1 MNKKEGLFSTDNMT
15 QSDRCLHTPGSFA
28 KQNLLYVQEVGTLK
42 SIQPHRCAREK
53 IESFLFLMVL
63 EGKGNLDIC
72 GENIEVKA
80 GDCALIDCMKYYEHI
95 SDEKEAW
102 RLAWVHFNGKA
113 AREYYELF
121 LKFNGNRSVFHTN
134 TIEILSKQI
143 KDIQEKQREKSF
155 LSELQS
161 GEMLLHLM
169 NCVIESVANP
179 AIIEGQKSKERA
191 NEIRQL
197 LNEEFMQGNILS
209 MLQQTFEEPVSVL
222 NELFARTYGISI
234 EEYVSNRR
242 YNLAKELLRFSIKS
256 VEQIAEESGIGD
268 MIVLQQMFRENEGVT
283 AEEYRKKWA
292 GWVRN

>member
-1 MNKKEGLFSTDNMT
+1 MNMKEGLFSTDNMT
-15 QSDRCLHTPGSFA
+15 RSDRYLHTPGNFA

-53 IESFLFLMVL
+53 IESFLFLIVL
-63 EGKGNLDIC
+63 EGKGNLGVC

-95 SDEKEAW
+95 SDEEEAW

-121 LKFNGNRSVFHTN
+121 LKLNGNSSVFHIK
-134 TIEILSKQI
+134 TIELFNKQI
-143 KDIQEKQREKSF
+143 QNIQKKQKEKSF
-155 LSELQS
+155 LAELQS

-169 NCVIESVANP
+169 NCVIECVANP
-179 AIIEGQKSKERA
+179 AVIESQKSKEQV

-197 LNEEFMQGNILS
+197 LNEEFVQGGILS
-209 MLQQTFEEPVSVL
+209 MLQETFEEPVSVL
-222 NELFARTYGISI
+222 NDLFSRTYGISI